1 MADEI
6 STVIDCL
13 NDAAIAFH
21 LGRPGDAGPAKSCP
35 EERSGEQGKA
45 SRK

>member
-13 NDAAIAFH
+13 DDAAIAFH
-21 LGRPGDAGPAKSCP
+21 LKRPGDADSAKSCP